1 VRNNIDE
8 RDGRVDPGV
17 IKGVG
22 SINMRLR
29 VGQDSVD
36 WKVVA
41 GDGADC
47 IGKSDGGVSSNI
59 LFRVGG
65 LVEVQRVF

>member
-1 VRNNIDE
+1 MDE

-17 IKGVG
+17 IEGVG
-22 SINMRLR
+22 SIDMRLG

-47 IGKSDGGVSSNI
+47 IGESDGGVSGNV

-65 LVEVQRVF
+65 LAEVRRVF